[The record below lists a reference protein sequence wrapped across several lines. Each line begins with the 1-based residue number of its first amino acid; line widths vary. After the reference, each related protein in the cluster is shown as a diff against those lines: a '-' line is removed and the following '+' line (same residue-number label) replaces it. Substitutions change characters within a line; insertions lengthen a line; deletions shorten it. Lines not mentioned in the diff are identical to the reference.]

1 MAPIYYFAALFVIGV
16 LVSYSITTSTT
27 VIIASLLLIF
37 PLLIINTVKEKRL
50 HIICVAITGIL
61 LGMLCVNL
69 NRGETERPKFTGE
82 RIIFD
87 GYVRGS
93 PKYNRNSTVYN
104 ISVERYI
111 LGERLIVRKFELTY
125 RVKVPFADPIRG
137 DLVRGICKVL
147 VDDEGRIYCIA
158 DDMSPPIVVER
169 RGFTFLNE
177 IDEYKKHISRFIFDK
192 YSGDIADILLALA
205 TGNSSELRYYT
216 RSIFSKTGTAHILAI
231 SGTHIGL
238 ISVIFYFL
246 FRLILLPLVII
257 RPFSIKKVAAPP
269 LILTLISTSIYFG
282 DSPSVVRATIMII
295 VYLFSLMIDRGR
307 DVIASLS
314 IAFVLIV
321 AFDPNSI
328 EDIGFQLSFLSVAGI
343 VIFVPS
349 VIRWDH
355 IEPSSGLIHLLRPLA
370 VLFLSSL
377 SASLFTLPIVA
388 YHFGIISLIGPIAN
402 IIILPF
408 IGFISL
414 PLILAGTLLYALSPS
429 ITEFL
434 YNAAFVSL
442 GHFFEINLLL
452 ADTPLSFFKIFRPSY
467 IEIVIYYAI
476 LISFIFRDKIPFYK
490 IVIILQVF
498 LLVMVSLIMDR
509 IYLKRSRAE
518 MSVRNGTI
526 VAIDEDLR
534 AHLIIDEYA
543 NNIDVRRSVALL
555 RKKRIVKT
563 GYTNLGSADDLYIKD
578 HLYTHEEKGF
588 ILVSQSKDALINF
601 MNKYIYLFY
610 NTGPC
615 PPREAAFVIVRRV
628 SKEAIERLFMCNI
641 KPERL
646 IISGDIKSK
655 NIIEALR
662 KRYGESSFQIPL
674 CRDEG
679 CEIRLEEK

>member
-16 LVSYSITTSTT
+16 LVSYSFTTSTT
-27 VIIASLLLIF
+27 VIIVSLALIL
-37 PLLIINTVKEKRL
+37 PLLIINTIREKRL

-69 NRGETERPKFTGE
+69 NRGKTERPNLIEEK
-82 RIIFD
+82 IIFD

-111 LGERLIVRKFELTY
+111 LGERLLVNKFDLNY
-125 RVKVPFADPIRG
+125 RVNVPFAEPVRG
-137 DLVRGICKVL
+137 DLVRGICKVSIN
-147 VDDEGRIYCIA
+147 DEGRIYCIA
-158 DDMSPPIVVER
+158 DDRSPPIVVER

-205 TGNSSELRYYT
+205 TGNSSELRYYA
-216 RSIFSKTGTAHILAI
+216 RSIFSKTGTSHILAI

-246 FRLILLPLVII
+246 LRLILLPLVII
-257 RPFSIKKVAAPP
+257 RPLSIKKAAALP
-269 LILTLISTSIYFG
+269 LILTLISISIYFG

-295 VYLFSLMIDRGR
+295 VYLFSLMVDRER

-321 AFDPNSI
+321 SFDPNSI
-328 EDIGFQLSFLSVAGI
+328 EGVSFQLSFLSVAGI
-343 VIFVPS
+343 VIFIPS
-349 VIRWDH
+349 VTKWDH
-355 IEPSSGLIHLLRPLA
+355 IEPSSGFIQIIRSLL

-377 SASLFTLPIVA
+377 FASLSTLPIVA
-388 YHFGIISLIGPIAN
+388 YHFGIISLIGPLAN
-402 IIILPF
+402 TIIVPF

-414 PLILAGTLLYALSPS
+414 PLILAGTLLYGLSPS

-434 YNAAFVSL
+434 YNGAFVSL
-442 GHFFEINLLL
+442 GHSFELNLLL
-452 ADTPLSFFKIFRPSY
+452 ADIPHSFLKIFRPSY

-476 LISFIFRDKIPFYK
+476 LISLIFRDRIPFYK
-490 IVIILQVF
+490 IAIVLQVF
-498 LLVMVSLIMDR
+498 LLVMTSLIIDR
-509 IYLKRSRAE
+509 IYLKRSRPE
-518 MSVRNGTI
+518 MNIRNGTI

-534 AHLIIDEYA
+534 AHLIVDEYA

-555 RKKRIVKT
+555 RKKRIIKT
-563 GYTNLGSADDLYIKD
+563 GYTNLGLVDDLYIKD
-578 HLYTHEEKGF
+578 HLYTHEDKV
-588 ILVSQSKDALINF
+588 LVSQSKDALINF
-601 MNKYIYLFY
+601 MDKYIYLFY
-610 NTGPC
+610 NTGSC
-615 PPREAAFVIVRRV
+615 PPRGAAFVIVRRV
-628 SKEAIERLFMCNI
+628 SKEAIERLLMCDI
-641 KPERL
+641 KPEKL
-646 IISGDIKSK
+646 IISGDIRSK
-655 NIIEALR
+655 NIIETLR
-662 KRYGESSFQIPL
+662 ETYGESPLQILL
-674 CRDEG
+674 CRDED